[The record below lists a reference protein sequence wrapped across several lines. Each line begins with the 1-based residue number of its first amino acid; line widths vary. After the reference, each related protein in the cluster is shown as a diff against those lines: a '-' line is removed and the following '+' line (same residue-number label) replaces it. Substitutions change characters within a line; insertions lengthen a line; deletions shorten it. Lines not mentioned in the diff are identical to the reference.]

1 MKTTTKEF
9 VWTLSDGRSA
19 KLVGT
24 YVSALV
30 DDTVDADGDVI
41 VVGKRVSTVGSELIA
56 YVDGKKVDV
65 CRNPQSWQII
75 NTSSGAKKIGGL
87 PIGFAN
93 DDTASAYCSFLETL
107 MQDDPEV
114 EGHKAQQQKKE
125 EAKQRK
131 RKMEHCKAIVNAA
144 ENGRVVA
151 SKSEAKQRAET
162 WNNVVNEG
170 GYGYV
175 PLWVTQ
181 EEYDNAVAFL
191 NQHKGE

>member
-1 MKTTTKEF
+1 MQTTAEF
-9 VWTLSDGRSA
+9 TWELSDGRTA
-19 KLVGT
+19 TLKGI

-30 DDTVDADGDVI
+30 DDTVDADGDII
-41 VVGKRVSTVGSELIA
+41 VVSKRISTAGSSLTA

-65 CRNPQSWQII
+65 CRNPGSWQII
-75 NTSSGAKKIGGL
+75 NTSSGAKKIWGL

-93 DDTASAYCSFLETL
+93 DDTASAYCDFLAIL
-107 MQDDPEV
+107 MQDAPEV
-114 EGHKAQQQKKE
+114 VAHKAELQKKE
-125 EAKQRK
+125 EAWQRK
-131 RKMEHCKAIVNAA
+131 AKIAHCKAVVNAA
-144 ENGRVVA
+144 EKGRIVA
-151 SKSEAKQRAET
+151 SREEARRRAES

-181 EEYDNAVAFL
+181 EEYDAAVAYL